1 MIVDVH
7 THCSLKYRWLS
18 YDPIKNTHIRFIT
31 ASELIERAE
40 KEGIDK
46 LVVLPLESPE
56 SSIEPVTTREVLE
69 VYKTYEN
76 KVVPFCNPDPRL
88 NMGSKRDLEFILEEY
103 KKEGCKGVGEIT
115 ANIYFDDERT
125 LNLFSICEEL
135 NLPVLFHV
143 GPQIGSCYGLV
154 DEVGLPRLEK
164 CLKMF
169 PNLMFIGHSQPFW
182 AEISGDLKPE
192 QRNSYPT
199 GKIFPGGR
207 LVELL
212 KNYQNLYA
220 DLSAYSGYNAISRD
234 KEFGITF
241 LEDFQDKLL
250 FGTDLDQPNQEIP
263 QLKYLRQLLE
273 EGLLSKK
280 VYDKIMYKNVI
291 KLLNINSV

>member
-1 MIVDVH
+1 
-7 THCSLKYRWLS
+7 
-18 YDPIKNTHIRFIT
+18 
-31 ASELIERAE
+31 
-40 KEGIDK
+40 
-46 LVVLPLESPE
+46 
-56 SSIEPVTTREVLE
+56 
-69 VYKTYEN
+69 
-76 KVVPFCNPDPRL
+76 
-88 NMGSKRDLEFILEEY
+88 
-103 KKEGCKGVGEIT
+103 
-115 ANIYFDDERT
+115 
-125 LNLFSICEEL
+125 
-135 NLPVLFHV
+135 
-143 GPQIGSCYGLV
+143 
-154 DEVGLPRLEK
+154 
-164 CLKMF
+164 MF

-291 KLLNINSV
+291 KLLNISSV